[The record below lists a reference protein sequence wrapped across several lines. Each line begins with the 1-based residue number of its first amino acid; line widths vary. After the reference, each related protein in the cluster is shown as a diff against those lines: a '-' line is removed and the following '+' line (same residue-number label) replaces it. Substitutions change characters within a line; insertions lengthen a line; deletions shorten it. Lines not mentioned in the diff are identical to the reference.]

1 MARISR
7 LPTFATM
14 NQTIRP
20 ISTTSAILTSRAM
33 SGAVL
38 VRPSGEAERP
48 RRTAG
53 LEPRVH
59 TVFRHPRR
67 HYRFSRTAPAIVRSR
82 LAIWAPLPLTRY
94 AVMIPV
100 HLYVRTVR
108 EKVFRLGARSHLRA
122 VNASIAVEWGLMRF
136 GRVGV

>member
-1 MARISR
+1 MRKRRARAVDQGAEPNCAI
-7 LPTFATM
+7 ATS
-14 NQTIRP
+14 N
-20 ISTTSAILTSRAM
+20 
-33 SGAVL
+33 
-38 VRPSGEAERP
+38 GEAERP

-59 TVFRHPRR
+59 TAFRHPRR
-67 HYRFSRTAPAIVRSR
+67 YYRFSRTAPAIVRSR

-122 VNASIAVEWGLMRF
+122 VSASIAVEWGLMRF